1 MTRRR
6 KAEAPAAHPTS
17 PAPVPSAEKVLVS
30 PDLAREWLE
39 KYNQRNRPL
48 REAVVDRY
56 AEQMKSDEWQET
68 GDTVKFG
75 ADGLLY
81 DGQHRLSAVVR
92 SGRTVTLWVVRGL
105 ASSAREAI
113 DMGEARR
120 AFDNLAITDGLS
132 VSPED
137 RTWLTAIARHV
148 YGVHHKLTVSVAR
161 AVLAAYGPGLK
172 IAREVFKG
180 HQRGLCRASYVGAFI
195 FAYRKEGEPVAELM
209 RRFRDGANLDA
220 KDPILLLRNSM
231 MTTSSGGYVVGH
243 AEFERTCAAVAAALD
258 GEKRARLIRSAAAL
272 ERFRVPND
280 TCLATAK
287 EESVT
292 LEGLIKSYGE
302 VCVRAALDAKDVLT
316 DRQKEVLREVLS
328 GKDTTSI
335 RVQDG
340 VSRQDIFKV
349 RRAALRNLHKHLS
362 AQG

>member
-1 MTRRR
+1 MTRRQ
-6 KAEAPAAHPTS
+6 KIEAPDAQPTS
-17 PAPVPSAEKVLVS
+17 PATLPASEKVRVT
-30 PDLAREWLE
+30 PALAREWLE
-39 KYNQRNRPL
+39 KHNRRNRPL

-56 AEQMKSDEWQET
+56 AEQMKEGEWQET

-81 DGQHRLSAVVR
+81 DGQHRLSAVAR
-92 SGRTVTLWVVRGL
+92 SGRTVELWVVRGL
-105 ASSAREAI
+105 PSSAREAI

-120 AFDNLAITDGLS
+120 AFDNLAISDGLS
-132 VSPED
+132 LAAED
-137 RTWLTAIARHV
+137 RTWLTAIARHA

-172 IAREVFKG
+172 VAREVFKG

-195 FAYRKEGEPVAELM
+195 FAYRKEGE
-209 RRFRDGANLDA
+209 
-220 KDPILLLRNSM
+220 
-231 MTTSSGGYVVGH
+231 
-243 AEFERTCAAVAAALD
+243 
-258 GEKRARLIRSAAAL
+258 
-272 ERFRVPND
+272 RVPND

-287 EESVT
+287 EEAVT
-292 LEGLIKSYGE
+292 LDGLIKTYGE

-328 GKDTTSI
+328 GKDTSSI
-335 RVQDG
+335 RAQDG

-349 RRAALRNLHKHLS
+349 RRAALRNLQKHLS